1 MRFRGHATPRD
12 ILEFCLCRKSTK
24 RGIVTDNRKLLT
36 YKRYNTINNSKVLTC
51 LSVNPN
57 FPPPPPPPGRVVAPP
72 PPTTPGR
79 VVVAP
84 PTPLG
89 GPALVGLPVSFTSIS
104 ALRSIITTYSE
115 GT

>member
-1 MRFRGHATPRD
+1 
-12 ILEFCLCRKSTK
+12 
-24 RGIVTDNRKLLT
+24 
-36 YKRYNTINNSKVLTC
+36 
-51 LSVNPN
+51 
-57 FPPPPPPPGRVVAPP
+57 VVA
-72 PPTTPGR
+72 
-79 VVVAP
+79 AP